1 MGKTVPRNPLVVMPA
16 LNESETIADVIGDV
30 QKHAP
35 HYTVLV
41 VDDGSEDK
49 TAQVAAAAGA
59 QVLQLPF
66 NLGVGGAMRA
76 GFRYA
81 VDKGHD
87 AVIQV
92 DADGQHPAEEI
103 VTVVEKL
110 GEVDVVVGAR
120 FAGQGTYK
128 APPLR
133 RLVMSGLAF
142 TLSRWAGTKL
152 TDTTSGF
159 RGSGPRAVD
168 LYSRHYPVEY
178 LGDTVE
184 SLVMAN
190 RAGLSIVQV
199 PVQMRERQGGV
210 PSQAAWQSGIYA
222 LRAIFVLFMARV
234 RKWPQLPSV
243 EA

>member
-1 MGKTVPRNPLVVMPA
+1 MPA
-16 LNESETIADVIGDV
+16 LNESETIADVIGEV
-30 QKHAP
+30 RQHTP
-35 HYTVLV
+35 GYTVLV
-41 VDDGSEDK
+41 VDDGSTDN
-49 TAQVAAAAGA
+49 TAQAAAAAGA
-59 QVLQLPF
+59 HVLQLPF

-76 GFRYA
+76 GFRFA
-81 VDKGHD
+81 AENGHD
-87 AVIQV
+87 AVVQV
-92 DADGQHPAEEI
+92 DADGQHPADEI

-110 GEVDVVVGAR
+110 AEVDVVVGAR
-120 FAGQGTYK
+120 FAGEGDYK

-133 RLVMSGLAF
+133 RMVMSGLAF

-159 RGSGPRAVD
+159 RGSGPRAIA

-190 RAGLSIVQV
+190 RAGLSIVQI
-199 PVQMRERQGGV
+199 PVVMRERQGGV
-210 PSQAAWQSGIYA
+210 PSQPAWKSGIYA

-234 RKWPQLPSV
+234 RKWPQLKSL